1 MIRNG
6 QFLWR
11 RLTAMSLASSLAAC
25 VPAGGEPGERNL
37 TAPQGADGEAGAG
50 GDASPGPTAPAPSG
64 EAGEAGLAGLM
75 DGLGDAERAAVRLQQ
90 LKGFFI
96 AADALMGGSDLA
108 PAGVLIGQ
116 GVLEVYHA
124 FPHDMAGYDPTRAEA
139 ASRIGLGRNPS
150 RPAMADALRDAMAG
164 VDAQIASLDVNGAV
178 IAGRMIEASEGL
190 YRHVDLGT
198 GSWTRP
204 STSTASPQ
212 RSQRETRSCETN
224 AGCGG
229 SAPPP
234 TPRRSGKSRL
244 SQRSGTAQTHPPTSC
259 LWDTCWRRDRARSSP
274 CRRFRAAGDRRP
286 PHG

>member
-11 RLTAMSLASSLAAC
+11 SLTAMSLASSLAAC

-64 EAGEAGLAGLM
+64 EAGEAGLAGVM

-96 AADALMGGSDLA
+96 AADALMRGSDLA

-124 FPHDMAGYDPTRAEA
+124 FPDDMAGYDPTRAEA

-190 YRHVDLGT
+190 YRHVDLGDGLVDET
-198 GSWTRP
+198 EYQHSFAAAIAARDALVRDERRLRRISPAAYAEALREVEAFAALWNGPDAPADLLPLGHVLAQGSRAQLAL
-204 STSTASPQ
+204 SALQS
-212 RSQRETRSCETN
+212 
-224 AGCGG
+224 GG
-229 SAPPP
+229 
-234 TPRRSGKSRL
+234 
-244 SQRSGTAQTHPPTSC
+244 
-259 LWDTCWRRDRARSSP
+259 
-274 CRRFRAAGDRRP
+274 
-286 PHG
+286 